1 MAGTSVYGPEL
12 VFAKGTDGL
21 YEIEPSMRWNPAVV
35 AGVGMAPDPFPL
47 YRDMHSYLAS
57 AGVPLQPMTSLPL
70 QMLVARVLQVAA
82 RAGQGQASACL
93 PSGQ

>member
-1 MAGTSVYGPEL
+1 MAGTSVYSPEL

-57 AGVPLQPMTSLPL
+57 AGAHLQSVTDVVM
-70 QMLVARVLQVAA
+70 QMSSRGVLQVLATYG
-82 RAGQGQASACL
+82 R
-93 PSGQ
+93 